1 MKHSLFPDG
10 VVVDQD
16 ALTSESQAKADAIL
30 QRHIDTSTMGIVSGL
45 GISVGSTASRI
56 KINPVN
62 GYTPNGE
69 YIEIDN
75 AIDNQA
81 LPAATAGTKLY
92 VLAVYT
98 ETQGTPQANDDTGAT
113 VNTVATSTYRIA
125 IYTEADYNNGS
136 ILPETDDNLANDAKD
151 RALLLG
157 IVTSVGGGT
166 LSASNIA
173 NAAPFG
179 AVIGIANQPV
189 NITGVSVT
197 GVDANTVAGN
207 GLLTYM
213 PGSVSIKWR
222 APGESVDGP
231 AVNIGTLGEETPYTL
246 FSDGGRSLF
255 IRVTSNKLP
264 LGNSNAVDVITIF
277 DIYTQN
283 TPHFTARD
291 EHHRHLLGSGTPSLK
306 NPHGLTID
314 DLGGTNADTL
324 GALAIHRLEQHPS
337 MFGIHNS
344 TGGGAASID
353 TGPSPDTILISSLV
367 AQDYAFVGGNV
378 ITTITVPSGGAV
390 VPNIGAN
397 ANPGLLEVYID
408 DRGNVQFSRRVDTG
422 SHGDPTS
429 GSSGFLRV
437 VDISPHW
444 IGSASAITFLYDT
457 ANGGQISLAGK
468 APVRLSTLAG
478 GNPGVLRV
486 YANDIN
492 SLWLDVMVYPSL
504 KPLGNVT
511 ETWNISDPVDPTRR
525 KMLVVAT
532 VAWTGNADGNL
543 GYGASTP
550 TGTPRTLLDKR
561 FASIG
566 TGRPGAPGAR
576 IAVDA
581 RRRTG
586 ILALSM
592 DSKGDAII
600 DRDTLAL
607 LIGTDSGPVIADSLH
622 THTPPPDQPSI
633 MTAEEVRILVNR
645 DSANPPHGADN
656 LHRHAAASIDVGGT
670 SGVRTG
676 ADVKSQLEELDA
688 YVVANLPTKLNTSG
702 GTVTGVT
709 NLNGA
714 VNISAPLTV
723 YSTADI
729 RGTTTIRGGM
739 SVDDG
744 AGRGGIFFGGSAGKF
759 LEWDGSKWRLS
770 GGAAGPLTVDEKVVS
785 TVDVR
790 LGGGHVAR
798 ISADAGWYYAGGPR
812 GSPGQFILDTA
823 VVCPDP
829 GGCTILAIV
838 YGTIQNSNA
847 TNTVD
852 LYLER
857 TSPTWADLDTQQIVI
872 APNASRIV
880 SWAMNGGIYE
890 AGTYMVQVELGSTA
904 QFTWYNMFVAIWVQ

>member
-1 MKHSLFPDG
+1 MKHSLFPNG

-30 QRHIDTSTMGIVSGL
+30 QRHKDTSTMGIVSGL

-69 YIEIDN
+69 YIQIDD
-75 AIDNQA
+75 AIDNQVI
-81 LPAATAGTKLY
+81 PSVSAGTKLY
-92 VLAVYT
+92 VLAIYT
-98 ETQGTPQANDDTGAT
+98 ETEGTPQANDDTGAT

-125 IYTEADYNNGS
+125 IYTEAEYNDGVT
-136 ILPETDDNLANDAKD
+136 LPETDSDLSHNAKD

-157 IVTSVGGGT
+157 IVTSVGPGGT
-166 LSASNIA
+166 LSANNIA
-173 NAAPFG
+173 NAAPFN
-179 AVIGIANQPV
+179 AIIGIANQPV
-189 NITGVSVT
+189 NIIGVSVT
-197 GVDANTVAGN
+197 GVDNNTIAGN
-207 GLLTYM
+207 GILTYT

-231 AVNIGTLGEETPYTL
+231 SVNIGTVGEETPYTL
-246 FSDGGRSLF
+246 FSDGGRSIF

-264 LGNSNAVDVITIF
+264 LGNSDVVDVITIF

-283 TPHFTARD
+283 TSHFTARD

-337 MFGIHNS
+337 MFGINNS
-344 TGGGAASID
+344 AGGGAASID
-353 TGPSPDTILISSLV
+353 TSPSPDTILISSLV
-367 AQDYAFVGGNV
+367 AQDYVFVGGNV

-390 VPNIGAN
+390 VPNIPAN

-408 DRGNVQFSRRVDTG
+408 ERGSVQFSRRVDTG
-422 SHGDPTS
+422 SHVDPTS

-437 VDISPHW
+437 IDISPHW

-468 APVRLSTLAG
+468 TPVRLSTLAG
-478 GNPGVLRV
+478 GNPGVMRV
-486 YANDIN
+486 YANNIN
-492 SLWLDVMVYPSL
+492 SLWLDLMVYPSL
-504 KPLGNVT
+504 KPLQNVT

-525 KMLVVAT
+525 KMLVIAT

-543 GYGASTP
+543 GYGASSP
-550 TGTPRTLLDKR
+550 TGTPRTLVDKR
-561 FASIG
+561 FPNFS

-592 DSKGDAII
+592 DNKGDAII

-633 MTAEEVRILVNR
+633 MTAEEVRVLVNR
-645 DSANPPHGADN
+645 DATGPHPADN
-656 LHRHAAASIDVGGT
+656 LHTHAAASIGVGGT
-670 SGVRTG
+670 SAVRTG
-676 ADVKSQLEELDA
+676 ADVKSQLEELESA
-688 YVVANLPTKLNTSG
+688 IVTGLAPKIPLSG
-702 GTVTGVT
+702 GTFTGPVTFNDTVQVNSPFNSYGVI
-709 NLNGA
+709 A
-714 VNISAPLTV
+714 A
-723 YSTADI
+723 
-729 RGTTTIRGGM
+729 RGGM
-739 SVDDG
+739 QVDDG

-759 LEWDGSKWRLS
+759 IEWDGTKWRMA
-770 GGAAGPLTVDEKVVS
+770 GGAQGMLTVDDKQVP

-790 LGGGHVAR
+790 VKGGSTYVQIAPVPFASGQRFTMV
-798 ISADAGWYYAGGPR
+798 DA
-812 GSPGQFILDTA
+812 A
-823 VVCPDP
+823 VSCPDP
-829 GGCTILAIV
+829 NGCTILGYLVGELSTNTGNGPATVNIYLDAGGADLVNQDFTCPDGGYFIV
-838 YGTIQNSNA
+838 YLAMEAQVYSGGNFTAHMTYQ
-847 TNTVD
+847 TNH
-852 LYLER
+852 
-857 TSPTWADLDTQQIVI
+857 TSSWLWAS
-872 APNASRIV
+872 A
-880 SWAMNGGIYE
+880 
-890 AGTYMVQVELGSTA
+890 
-904 QFTWYNMFVAIWVQ
+904 AIWVQ